1 MINKTD
7 LERIRALIEE
17 NIGEN
22 IKIMVKK
29 GRKKVVVRYGVIK
42 AVYPFTFNVTL
53 ESISEFAE
61 TKRNVSLNYS
71 DVLTGMVTLLLTD
84 TEKEIK

>member
-61 TKRNVSLNYS
+61 SKRNVSLNYS